1 MPLPETTPTDPA
13 PCHLESAERGE
24 FIELL
29 LHASGTHLRVR
40 SGSIGKPCLV
50 LQTSFKT
57 PERALASH
65 QRLYKEWQEQGF
77 VPCSP
82 SAPVVDGS
90 VAEELFCDART
101 PHPLLDAFLAI
112 NGADELRGQPRR
124 LALFR
129 QGLRWHTD
137 FDLERIADFG
147 LHAGVIVEG
156 DVEVAGVF
164 SQLTYT
170 YPGQTLISGS
180 IHAAS
185 FGHGDSHMRVM
196 GDVKV
201 DNIVYGEYNDGSLVI
216 DGAVHGRAFIT
227 LNHDMYAEGGYHL
240 PICEWNMQENWSDC
254 LHPELFEYDDE
265 DADEPGSMISA
276 EAIRRFMREG
286 RDPFRPGARPV
297 MREAEPEP
305 PPPPPPP
312 SPFAQ
317 RVRGLVDAEDVEG
330 LTRLIETW
338 PEHSEEWEQAL
349 IGRLYAPSTTPEQR
363 VRLKALQKKKP

>member
-1 MPLPETTPTDPA
+1 MDLPNLPNAPA
-13 PCHLESAERGE
+13 ASCYLESAERGE

-29 LHASGTHLRVR
+29 LQDDGTRLRVR
-40 SGSIGKPCLV
+40 SGTIGKPCLV
-50 LQTSFKT
+50 LNATYGT
-57 PERALASH
+57 ASKAQAHH
-65 QRLYKEWQEQGF
+65 QRLRKEWQEERGF

-82 SAPVVDGS
+82 SLPVADGS
-90 VAEELFCDART
+90 VADELFCDART

-129 QGLRWHTD
+129 QGLRWHAD

-170 YPGQTLISGS
+170 YPGQTLVSGS
-180 IHAAS
+180 IHATS

-201 DNIVYGEYNDGSLVI
+201 ANIIYGEYNDGSLVI
-216 DGAVHGRAFIT
+216 NGAMHGRAFIT
-227 LNHDMYAEGGYHL
+227 LDHDMYAEGGYHL
-240 PICEWNMQENWSDC
+240 PICEWNMGENWSDC
-254 LHPELFEYDDE
+254 LHPELFEYDGE
-265 DADEPGSMISA
+265 DADEPGSMVSA

-286 RDPFRPGARPV
+286 RDPFRPGAQPV
-297 MREAEPEP
+297 MREPEPEP
-305 PPPPPPP
+305 PPPPPL

-317 RVRGLVDAEDVEG
+317 RVRELVDAEDVEG

-338 PEHSEEWEQAL
+338 PDHDEEWEQAL
-349 IGRLYAPSTTPEQR
+349 VGRLYAPSTTAEQR

>member
-1 MPLPETTPTDPA
+1 MPLPETAPTDTA

-40 SGSIGKPCLV
+40 NGSIGKPCLV

-164 SQLTYT
+164 SQLTCT

-196 GDVKV
+196 GDMKV

-216 DGAVHGRAFIT
+216 DGAVHGRAFISMD
-227 LNHDMYAEGGYHL
+227 HDMHAAGKYHA
-240 PICEWNMQENWSDC
+240 PVCDWNMQENWSGC

-265 DADEPGSMISA
+265 EANEPGTVISGQ
-276 EAIRRFMREG
+276 AIRSFMRDG
-286 RDPFRPGARPV
+286 RDLFLPGAQPV
-297 MREAEPEP
+297 MPEP
-305 PPPPPPP
+305 SPPPTPAPPPL
-312 SPFAQ
+312 SPFGE
-317 RVRGLVDAEDVEG
+317 RVRELVSADDVEG
-330 LTRLIETW
+330 LTQLIETW
-338 PEHSEEWEQAL
+338 PQRDEQWEQAL
-349 IGRLYAPSTTPEQR
+349 IGRLYAPSTTPQQR
-363 VRLKALQKKKP
+363 ARLKALQKK